1 MAVKSAAGGY
11 SGKTVTVYVAFD
23 STGTITNIKVDAS
36 TQTAGIGTKTGDE
49 SFYSGFVG
57 WDGTQQ
63 VSAGSPV
70 DAIAGA
76 TVSSKAVF
84 TAVNQAIDCY
94 NNELEGGG
102 ITWPKS
108 KANGACLPP
117 VSSVKTPF
125 CVWFWAAARLWPSPP
140 PSPAHVGMGLAM
152 TFVLVGS
159 NIVISAL
166 RKAIPGQGPSA
177 LLHCHHRHLRYR
189 GPDGAAGLCAGTV

>member
-1 MAVKSAAGGY
+1 MANKQTAAPQESAVKTMVVPVIVLVVICVVCSAILAVLNDMTAPIIEENTRLETLNSYIEVLPEGTQAEALTQVEGDDLTTEGVEGAAYTADGAVAVKSAAGGY

-57 WDGTQQ
+57 WDGSQQ

-94 NNELEGGG
+94 NNELKGV
-102 ITWPKS
+102 
-108 KANGACLPP
+108 A
-117 VSSVKTPF
+117 
-125 CVWFWAAARLWPSPP
+125 
-140 PSPAHVGMGLAM
+140 
-152 TFVLVGS
+152 
-159 NIVISAL
+159 
-166 RKAIPGQGPSA
+166 
-177 LLHCHHRHLRYR
+177 
-189 GPDGAAGLCAGTV
+189 